1 MAHAHCT
8 TAFVTLTLLKHP
20 QILLLPTKPP
30 ASNSNLKRTHS
41 TSLHF
46 GRYTNKSSSNCTN
59 QPNAAHNKGG
69 CSKTTWASSSSL
81 NTSSEAARDT
91 QQLWQSLTTGSQT
104 VSVSVTTLP
113 PATVS
118 PPPAAPPQDES
129 LSLATVER
137 IVTEIL
143 EKQQQQQEGK
153 AEVSGAAA
161 DESSLQVLPS
171 VTKAGPQQPP
181 HPFLFP

>member
-1 MAHAHCT
+1 M
-8 TAFVTLTLLKHP
+8 
-20 QILLLPTKPP
+20 
-30 ASNSNLKRTHS
+30 
-41 TSLHF
+41 
-46 GRYTNKSSSNCTN
+46 
-59 QPNAAHNKGG
+59 
-69 CSKTTWASSSSL
+69 
-81 NTSSEAARDT
+81 ET
-91 QQLWQSLTTGSQT
+91 QHLWQSLTTGSQT

-129 LSLATVER
+129 LSRATVER

-153 AEVSGAAA
+153 AEVSGATA
-161 DESSLQVLPS
+161 DGSSLQVLPS
-171 VTKAGPQQPP
+171 ATKAGPQQPP